1 MRKKELGNLP
11 LLKAAIQDKT
21 FSKMHGF
28 EFIVKPERREIQG
41 DKILVLNFYSR
52 YKLAENEF
60 LPVFRIF
67 QSKNEFITQDLS
79 DGSWTGQSME
89 FMFQINNYNR
99 NAAIRTVREEQLVK
113 SFFRRGNSDK
123 YWYQIINE
131 KQEQIRDAKQ
141 KKRRKRM
148 NEKTALLFKGVKPPT
163 AAFLKWAEEEAMYH
177 SRYVFYDYEKKK
189 YLKCFCSHCKAE
201 FEMEQKQL
209 KHNKE
214 GCCPICKSPVTF
226 KAKGKSSFIHDEG
239 NAVKIEKKNGHI
251 ILRHFMLYKDYHIL
265 ESEAMSFRCQE
276 FYRSVIENGE
286 VKDFVYR
293 YSAGD
298 DRKGWYLRPLD
309 PYFYYTY
316 HLNYTVRDYELRS
329 QMPGCLY
336 LKNLRK
342 TIKDTEIQY
351 CAIEQYSRYYMHEMI
366 PVRRYLL
373 EYLEYPQLEYVVKM
387 GLCRL
392 AGDLIYSGQKL
403 LPNSESKD
411 MRKTLNIS
419 KTKIAVMKKYN
430 LGLKGLTVM
439 RWLEK
444 ETINLNEKET
454 YNFTLLY
461 DPKITTLIEYRE
473 YAPIKKIMNYLLKQI
488 SASHENERF
497 TLDSNLGL
505 LTEKQIREFINC
517 VNDWMD
523 YMEWSKELGREMQSK
538 YVLFPKSLK
547 LAHDKTMKEYQIH
560 KKKVEHAKML
570 RDRRK
575 VNQILCEERHLLED
589 KIKKGEYFLKI
600 PSDWKEIRKE
610 GDLLGHCVGS
620 YISNIAEGKC
630 QIYFLRKKEEPDK
643 PFYTVEW
650 ANGKVRQC
658 RGKGNCGY
666 NDKVANFIEYVEGK
680 LVGIKRNFERKAA

>member
-11 LLKAAIQDKT
+11 LLRAGKLDKI
-21 FSKMHGF
+21 FSKMQGF

-52 YKLAENEF
+52 YKLAANEF
-60 LPVFRIF
+60 LPVYRIF
-67 QSKNEFITQDLS
+67 QSKREFITQDLS

-89 FMFQINNYNR
+89 FMLQINDHNR

-113 SFFRRGNSDK
+113 SFFRCGNSDK
-123 YWYQIINE
+123 HWYQVINE
-131 KQEQIRDAKQ
+131 KQKEIRDAKQ

-163 AAFLKWAEEEAMYH
+163 ATFLKWAEEEAMYH

-251 ILRHFMLYKDYHIL
+251 ILRYFMLYKNYQIL
-265 ESEAMSFRCQE
+265 KPDTMTFHWHEC
-276 FYRSVIENGE
+276 YRSVIVNGE
-286 VKDFVYR
+286 MKDYVYR
-293 YSAGD
+293 YSTRD
-298 DRKGWYLRPLD
+298 NRRGWYLRALD
-309 PYFYYTY
+309 PYFYYASR
-316 HLNYTVRDYELRS
+316 LEYTIQDYEARS
-329 QMPGCLY
+329 KMPGCLY

-342 TIKDTEIQY
+342 SIKDTEIQY
-351 CAIEQYSRYYMHEMI
+351 CAIEQYGRYYMHETI
-366 PVRRYLL
+366 PVRRYLVGYMGYPRI
-373 EYLEYPQLEYVVKM
+373 EYFVKN
-387 GLCRL
+387 GLYRL
-392 AGDLIYSGQKL
+392 VKDMISSNQKM
-403 LPNSESKD
+403 LPDSESKD
-411 MRKTLNIS
+411 IRKILNIS
-419 KTKIAVMKKYN
+419 KIKIKVMKRHN

-444 ETINLNEKET
+444 EAINLNEKET
-454 YNFTLLY
+454 YNFTFLY
-461 DPKITTLIEYRE
+461 DSRITNLIEYRG
-473 YAPIKKIMNYLLKQI
+473 YASVKKIINYLLKQI
-488 SASHENERF
+488 SDPYENERF
-497 TLDSNLGL
+497 TLDSNLEL
-505 LTEKQIREFINC
+505 LTEKQIREFLNC

-523 YMEWSKELGREMQSK
+523 YMEWSKELRHEMQSK

-560 KKKVEHAKML
+560 EKKVEHAKML

-575 VNQILCEERHLLED
+575 VNQILNDERNLLAD
-589 KIKKGEYFLKI
+589 KIKKGNYFLKV
-600 PSDWKEIRKE
+600 PNDWKEIRKE

-666 NDKVANFIEYVEGK
+666 NDNVASFVDYVERK
-680 LVGIKRNFERKAA
+680 LGSLKENSEKSAA